1 MGQLHLSSDQSQ
13 SSFKLKKE
21 SLIMKSIF
29 VFLAFLAMATA
40 TAIKPENF
48 KNSQNAEERFFVSSG
63 GSNYL
68 TLNSTLIFGTVIALG
83 VMIGLVVALHSAVSS
98 ARAQKKHDKNYEETT
113 FTDQSDYAHTRYRR
127 LSNNGIASK
136 MAQLEQAFKKYQVE
150 EAECEMYIA
159 CEA

>member
-1 MGQLHLSSDQSQ
+1 
-13 SSFKLKKE
+13 
-21 SLIMKSIF
+21 MKSIF
-29 VFLAFLAMATA
+29 VFVAFLAMATA

-127 LSNNGIASK
+127 FSNNGNITFYIYCKSFV
-136 MAQLEQAFKKYQVE
+136 LNVYSTVFDSVAF
-150 EAECEMYIA
+150 
-159 CEA
+159 

>member
-1 MGQLHLSSDQSQ
+1 
-13 SSFKLKKE
+13 
-21 SLIMKSIF
+21 MKSIF
-29 VFLAFLAMATA
+29 VFFTFLAMATA
-40 TAIKPENF
+40 TAVKPEIF

-83 VMIGLVVALHSAVSS
+83 VLVGLVWALHSAVSS

-127 LSNNGIASK
+127 FSNNGNNTVTYTANILTVLSTVFNSV
-136 MAQLEQAFKKYQVE
+136 AFCTVV
-150 EAECEMYIA
+150 
-159 CEA
+159 